1 MAISKV
7 VSASITTDAVG
18 PTQLNE
24 ASNYAFTGTV
34 TGTPGITQ
42 ADLWVTTSGIS
53 SDSTATVIASNL
65 ARASDAIF
73 GYVGSGMSQ
82 SSGIFTFPQTGIYE
96 VTFNASYYKDGDTR
110 YITSRIEATANNSTY
125 EELARVHNNI
135 NQSYST
141 THGSV
146 ISHAYVDVT
155 DTSNVKVRF
164 LHQSEASAT
173 LNSQTDFNVTY
184 MKFIRSGAT

>member
-1 MAISKV
+1 
-7 VSASITTDAVG
+7 
-18 PTQLNE
+18 
-24 ASNYAFTGTV
+24 
-34 TGTPGITQ
+34 
-42 ADLWVTTSGIS
+42 
-53 SDSTATVIASNL
+53 
-65 ARASDAIF
+65 
-73 GYVGSGMSQ
+73 MSQ

-184 MKFIRSGAT
+184 MKFIRLGDT

>member
-34 TGTPGITQ
+34 TGAGGVNNTYFE
-42 ADLWVTTSGIS
+42 AYLS
-53 SDSTATVIASNL
+53 SS
-65 ARASDAIF
+65 
-73 GYVGSGMSQ
+73 
-82 SSGIFTFPQTGIYE
+82 QTGIYE

-135 NQSYST
+135 QKFYL
-141 THGSV
+141 
-146 ISHAYVDVT
+146 
-155 DTSNVKVRF
+155 
-164 LHQSEASAT
+164 LHK
-173 LNSQTDFNVTY
+173 LNHLFQNLLKNLY
-184 MKFIRSGAT
+184 H